1 MRLWN
6 CLNPKR
12 EAANRKMKNKKSR
25 AEFYS
30 PAFTLLDYVS
40 VVIYNDVFSDD
51 GKILCFAVDGADD
64 AHDGENNRRNGT
76 DNSGD
81 PAYHGN
87 DHNDSAKEGEDREN
101 KALVDVIAKEFG
113 IRLKKKRNDD
123 KNKVEIA
130 KRGKQAGS

>member
-1 MRLWN
+1 
-6 CLNPKR
+6 
-12 EAANRKMKNKKSR
+12 MKNKKSR
-25 AEFYS
+25 TANLQSGFDFF
-30 PAFTLLDYVS
+30 ADVS
-40 VVIYNDVFSDD
+40 VVIYDDVFSDN